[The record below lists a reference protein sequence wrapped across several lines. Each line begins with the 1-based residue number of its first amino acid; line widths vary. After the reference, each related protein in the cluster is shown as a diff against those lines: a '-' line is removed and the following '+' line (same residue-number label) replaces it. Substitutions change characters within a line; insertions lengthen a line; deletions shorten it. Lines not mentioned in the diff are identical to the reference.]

1 MIRIRLR
8 RLLPLLL
15 LLALLPSPPPFA
27 RDKGS
32 DQMEF
37 GVQAAKKG
45 LWREAL
51 FRWEKAL
58 KLSPGNPR
66 ILNNL
71 AVAHETGGNFQK
83 AEELY
88 KEALRQSPG
97 DRDIKQNYELFSAYY
112 KELLAREA
120 AMEEGGE
127 EPPAAPAPETQPE
140 ERPADAPPR

>member
-1 MIRIRLR
+1 MTPVPFR

-15 LLALLPSPPPFA
+15 LLALLPSPAPFA
-27 RDKGS
+27 RGKGS
-32 DQMEF
+32 EQMEF

-71 AVAHETGGNFQK
+71 AVARETGGDFQK

-88 KEALRQSPG
+88 REALGLAPN
-97 DRDIKQNYELFSAYY
+97 DKDIRQNYELFTAYY
-112 KELLAREA
+112 KELLVRKKAGEGRE
-120 AMEEGGE
+120 G
-127 EPPAAPAPETQPE
+127 PPVAPAPETQPE
-140 ERPADAPPR
+140 ERPADAPRR

>member
-1 MIRIRLR
+1 MTPVPFR

-15 LLALLPSPPPFA
+15 LLALFPSTAPLA
-27 RDKGS
+27 RSKS
-32 DQMEF
+32 SEQMEF
-37 GVQAAKKG
+37 GVQFAKKG

-71 AVAHETGGNFQK
+71 AVACETGGDFQK

-88 KEALRQSPG
+88 REALGLAP
-97 DRDIKQNYELFSAYY
+97 DNKDIRQNYDLFTAYY
-112 KELLAREA
+112 KELLVRKKAGEGRE
-120 AMEEGGE
+120 G
-127 EPPAAPAPETQPE
+127 PPVAPAPETQPE
-140 ERPADAPPR
+140 ERPADAPRR

>member
-1 MIRIRLR
+1 MTLVPLR

-15 LLALLPSPPPFA
+15 LLALLPSTAPLA
-27 RDKGS
+27 RSKS
-32 DQMEF
+32 SEQMEF

-71 AVAHETGGNFQK
+71 AVACETGGDFRK

-88 KEALRQSPG
+88 REALSLAPNDG
-97 DRDIKQNYELFSAYY
+97 DIRLNYELFSAYY
-112 KELLAREA
+112 KELVAREKA
-120 AMEEGGE
+120 AEARE
-127 EPPAAPAPETQPE
+127 EPPAPPVPETQPE
-140 ERPADAPPR
+140 ERPADAPRR